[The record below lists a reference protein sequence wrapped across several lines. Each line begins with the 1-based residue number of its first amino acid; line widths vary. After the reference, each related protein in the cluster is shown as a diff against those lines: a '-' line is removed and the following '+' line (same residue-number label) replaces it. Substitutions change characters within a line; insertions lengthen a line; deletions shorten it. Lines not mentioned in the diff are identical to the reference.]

1 MRLMAWDP
9 KTYLAF
15 GAERTRP
22 AADLLARVPADA
34 PGRVADL
41 GCGPGNSTALLRAR
55 WPGAV
60 IEGIDHSPEML
71 GDAQASGVDAQFTD
85 ADIARWEPDARYDV
99 IYSNAALQWVGS
111 HETLMPQL
119 MSFVAAGGYL
129 AVQVPRNFDEK
140 CHRLLRELVAEPRWS
155 ARLKEVR
162 DWWNVLEPAHYY
174 DLLAPLSDGLDLW
187 ETRYFHALED
197 EDAIYRWMM
206 GSGLRPF
213 AAALETPLREEF
225 LETYR
230 GRVSAAYPRRA
241 DGRVIYPFLRLFM
254 VARSRA

>member
-34 PGRVADL
+34 PRRVADL

-55 WPGAV
+55 WPGGV
-60 IEGIDHSPEML
+60 IHGIDHSPEML
-71 GDAQASGVDAQFTD
+71 SDARASGVDAQFVD

-99 IYSNAALQWVGS
+99 VYSNAALQWVRS
-111 HETLMPQL
+111 HETLMPRL
-119 MSFVAAGGYL
+119 MSFVAPGGYL

-140 CHRLLRELVAEPRWS
+140 CHRLLHELVAEPRWS
-155 ARLKEVR
+155 ARLKDVR
-162 DWWNVLEPAHYY
+162 DWWNVLEPARYY

-187 ETRYFHALED
+187 EARYFHALEG

-206 GSGLRPF
+206 
-213 AAALETPLREEF
+213 
-225 LETYR
+225 
-230 GRVSAAYPRRA
+230 
-241 DGRVIYPFLRLFM
+241 
-254 VARSRA
+254 